1 MSEKV
6 FLQEMGKRIKAQRK
20 AKKITLAKLSEA
32 TGIDLSNLWFVE
44 NGERNVHILSLRR
57 IAEALEVDLSELF

>member
-1 MSEKV
+1 
-6 FLQEMGKRIKAQRK
+6 MGKRIKTQRK
-20 AKKITLAKLSEA
+20 VKKITLAKLSES

-57 IAEALEVDLSELF
+57 IAEALDIDLKKFI